1 CLCGELLALAPLL
14 HLCYRKE
21 NRQAYQLERAF
32 GCTTH
37 PLLLSHSL
45 SLSLCLS
52 PLSPPSLSLSLP
64 LPLSALPSLSL
75 SLSYPL
81 PPLSPSVSLP
91 PPPPPS
97 LSLSLCLSPL
107 SPPSLSLS
115 PSPCLSLS

>member
-64 LPLSALPSLSL
+64 LPLSALPSISL
-75 SLSYPL
+75 S
-81 PPLSPSVSLP
+81 SL
-91 PPPPPS
+91 
-97 LSLSLCLSPL
+97 LSPL
-107 SPPSLSLS
+107 SLPVSLVCRSVSMIDVRCDDDVFLNPHS
-115 PSPCLSLS
+115 QVRHELM